1 MTAEPKYD
9 NLEVMKVHIDSSW
22 VSLARLTKKQ
32 SMIKKCKK
40 KNTQMKV
47 TDGIQ
52 VCQHW
57 CTDIINVK
65 LISLKVSNFQ
75 GWLVCFE

>member
-40 KNTQMKV
+40 KKY
-47 TDGIQ
+47 TDE
-52 VCQHW
+52 
-57 CTDIINVK
+57 
-65 LISLKVSNFQ
+65 SY
-75 GWLVCFE
+75 GWDTSVPTLMYRYN